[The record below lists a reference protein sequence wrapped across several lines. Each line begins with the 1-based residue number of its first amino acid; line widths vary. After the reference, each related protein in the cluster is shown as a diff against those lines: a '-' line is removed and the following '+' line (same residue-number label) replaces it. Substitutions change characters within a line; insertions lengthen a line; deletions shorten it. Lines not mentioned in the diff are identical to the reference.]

1 MTTATVTP
9 PPAAATPAPTQKK
22 VWTEADLLAMPD
34 DGVRRWIIKGQLREE
49 PSEYPGVTMTVRNRH
64 HSEIMSWVATTVGNW
79 LRTQPKPRGK
89 VYTGEIGVRLP
100 GSSTAVGADVAY
112 APPGVVATQDD
123 DKTTMLDGRPAL
135 VVEILSPTTTQE
147 QLDEKIDTYLEA
159 SVPAVWVVHPTRRT
173 VTVHCPGHE
182 PELFNVTHRLP
193 ANPEMPGFAP
203 AVLELFE

>member
-1 MTTATVTP
+1 MAS
-9 PPAAATPAPTQKK
+9 QL
-22 VWTEADLLAMPD
+22 WTESNLLAMPD

-49 PSEYPGVTMTVRNRH
+49 PSDYPEVARSVRSRSRCH
-64 HSEIMSWVATTVGNW
+64 CTAQIATAIALW
-79 LRTQPKPRGK
+79 ARSRPKPRGA
-89 VYTGEIGVRLP
+89 VYSGEVGVALAP
-100 GSSTAVGADVAY
+100 GTLVGAHVAY
-112 APPGVVATQDD
+112 APPGVVAAQDD

-173 VTVHCPGHE
+173 VMVYRPGHE

-193 ANPEMPGFAP
+193 PNPEMPGFAP